1 MSKENIQ
8 KIIDEINIERKEEWR
23 AELRRSIRAKERG
36 NIDRVHMIEREPEVR
51 NKIFEEVNLGYTEE
65 MAILEAKRCLDCPSP
80 TCVMGCPV
88 AVKIPSF
95 IKLVEQGKFLDAA
108 KKIKET
114 NSLPAVCGR
123 VCPQEEQCEGNCIY
137 IKMGKP
143 PIAIGHLERFV
154 ADYERKMNAAE
165 IPEIKEKKGKKVAII
180 GSGPAGLAAAGDL
193 AKMGYDVTIFEA
205 LHEPGGVLIYG
216 IPEFRLPKEIVRH
229 EIDNLKKLGVEI
241 ITDFVVGRTA
251 TIEELR
257 EEGYEAFF
265 IGAGAGLPWML
276 NIPGENLNGVYS
288 ANEYLTRVNLM
299 KAYKFPEYETPIARG
314 KRVAVI
320 GAGNTAMDAVRTS
333 KRLGAEHSMII
344 YRRTRKEMP
353 ARIEEIKHAEEEGI
367 EFIYLTQPIEF
378 IGDENGW
385 LKGIKCI
392 KMELG
397 EPDESGRRR
406 PVPID
411 GTEHIIDVDV
421 AIVALGTKPNPLIPD
436 TTEGLKIKRRG
447 EIEVDD
453 SLQTSIPGVFAGGDV
468 MRGGATV
475 ILAMGD
481 GRDAAI
487 AIDKY
492 LSEKK

>member
-1 MSKENIQ
+1 MSKENID
-8 KIIDEINIERKEEWR
+8 KIIQEINVERKEEWR
-23 AELRRSIRAKERG
+23 VTLRKSIRAKARG
-36 NIDRVHMIEREPEVR
+36 EVDRHPMIEREPDVR
-51 NKIFEEVNLGYTEE
+51 NKLFEEVNLGYTEE
-65 MAILEAKRCLDCPSP
+65 LAIMEAKRCLDCPSP
-80 TCVMGCPV
+80 TCVQGCPV

-114 NSLPAVCGR
+114 NSFPAVCGR
-123 VCPQEEQCEGNCIY
+123 VCPQEDQCEGNCIY
-137 IKMGKP
+137 IKLGKP
-143 PIAIGHLERFV
+143 PIAIGYLERFV
-154 ADYERKMNAAE
+154 ADYERTAGKIE
-165 IPEIKEKKGKKVAII
+165 KPEIKVKKNKKVAII
-180 GSGPAGLAAAGDL
+180 GSGPAGLSAAGDL

-216 IPEFRLPKEIVRH
+216 IPEFRLPKEIVAK
-229 EIDNLKKLGVEI
+229 EIDYLKTLGVEI

-251 TIEELR
+251 TIDELR

-265 IGAGAGLPWML
+265 VGAGAGLPIML

-288 ANEYLTRVNLM
+288 SNEYLTRVNLM
-299 KAYKFPEYETPIARG
+299 KAYKFPEFETPIARG
-314 KRVAVI
+314 KTVAVI
-320 GAGNTAMDAVRTS
+320 GAGNTAMDSVRTS

-353 ARIEEIKHAEEEGI
+353 ARIEEIHHAEEEGI
-367 EFIYLTQPIEF
+367 EFKLLTQPIRF
-378 IGDENGW
+378 IDDGNGW
-385 LKGIKCI
+385 VKGIECI

-406 PVPID
+406 PIPIE
-411 GTEHIIDVDV
+411 GSNFTIDVDIV
-421 AIVALGTKPNPLIPD
+421 IVALGTRPNPLIPA
-436 TTEGLKIKRRG
+436 TTPGLKTKRKG
-447 EIEVDD
+447 EIEVKEN
-453 SLQTSIPGVFAGGDV
+453 LETSIPGVFAGGDV

-487 AIDKY
+487 AIDEY
-492 LSEKK
+492 LSKK